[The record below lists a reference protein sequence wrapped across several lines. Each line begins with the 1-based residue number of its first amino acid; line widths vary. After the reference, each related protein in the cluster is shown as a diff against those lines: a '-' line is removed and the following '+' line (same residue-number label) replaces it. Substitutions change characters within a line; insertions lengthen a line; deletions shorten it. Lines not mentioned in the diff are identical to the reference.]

1 VKVEE
6 SVYATKKLP
15 MTCLTFF
22 VVGLV
27 LDVGF
32 AFEDGFPAVFEDGLV
47 VVFGLDFVAGFFVLF
62 AGLSPV
68 TAYDICVTARSARE
82 F

>member
-6 SVYATKKLP
+6 SGYVTKKPP

-32 AFEDGFPAVFEDGLV
+32 AFEDGLV
-47 VVFGLDFVAGFFVLF
+47 VVLGLDFVAGFFVLF

-68 TAYDICVTARSARE
+68 TAYDICVTATSARE